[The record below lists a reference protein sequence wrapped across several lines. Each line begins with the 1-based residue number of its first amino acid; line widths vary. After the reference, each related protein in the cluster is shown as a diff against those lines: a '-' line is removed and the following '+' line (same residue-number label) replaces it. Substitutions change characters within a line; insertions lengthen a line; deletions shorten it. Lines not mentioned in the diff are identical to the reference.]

1 VWKGIFGDQRLFY
14 SSFDGSA
21 WTSQQLISGV
31 ASSVGPGIATFG
43 NSLFAAW
50 KGMLGDQAIWFSH
63 FNGSAW
69 AAQQIVP
76 GVGTSPDLVMTAG
89 QQS

>member
-1 VWKGIFGDQRLFY
+1 
-14 SSFDGSA
+14 
-21 WTSQQLISGV
+21 
-31 ASSVGPGIATFG
+31 VGPGVTPFG
-43 NSLFAAW
+43 NFLFAAW

-69 AAQQIVP
+69 AAQQIIP

-89 QQS
+89 QES